1 MKPLT
6 AEQQQFAAAHHELVN
21 RYLSHH
27 RLSEEDYYDVVIFGF
42 LRAVQNYLEHPELKK
57 YAFSS
62 IACRE
67 MNAERRK
74 YQQKQ
79 KGFSPMARVFSL
91 ESPISRRV
99 PARESLM
106 EGLQLQEMLETLN
119 RAEQEILD
127 LLLCYG
133 ETEAQRQSGLCKAEF
148 DRHRDTLRRKIL
160 AAAA

>member
-1 MKPLT
+1 MKSLT

-57 YAFSS
+57 YAFSR

-67 MNAERRK
+67 MDAERRK
-74 YQQKQ
+74 YQQKP
-79 KGFSPMARVFSL
+79 KGFSPMARIFSL